1 MPAIRTIVFSLAA
14 IAAFGGSQAAMASMT
29 EGGDGW
35 ETCVKDN
42 KIPPAERIAGCTQVI
57 DAGIWE
63 GENLGLAKA
72 LRGLAKAQNQ
82 DFNGALADLDAAL
95 VLRPTDTEALMTRAS
110 VYGALKRPD
119 DQIGDFDKVLAI
131 RPRAGEALNGRCWT
145 RAELNRELDKALADC
160 NAALKLIPN
169 SPAFLDSRGL
179 VHLRAGRWD
188 DAIADYTSAL
198 EGAPKQPWSL
208 YGRGIAKLRKG
219 DKKGGKADLA
229 AGKAS
234 WDGIEAAFDAYGI
247 KP

>member
-1 MPAIRTIVFSLAA
+1 MSAIRTIVFSLAA
-14 IAAFGGSQAAMASMT
+14 IAAFGWSQAALA

-35 ETCVKDN
+35 ELCVKDG
-42 KIPPAERIAGCTQVI
+42 KIPAADRIAGCTQVI
-57 DAGIWE
+57 DAGVWE
-63 GENLGLAKA
+63 GENLGLARS
-72 LRGLAKAQNQ
+72 LRGLAKAQSQ
-82 DFNGALADLDAAL
+82 DYGGALTDLDAAL
-95 VLRPTDTEALMTRAS
+95 ALRPTDTEALLVRAQ
-110 VYGALKRPD
+110 VYSALKRHE
-119 DQIGDFDKVLAI
+119 DQLGDLDKVLTL
-131 RPRAGEALNGRCWT
+131 RPRSSEALNGRCWT

-160 NAALKLIPN
+160 NAALKIIPN

-188 DAIADYTSAL
+188 DAIADYSGAL

-208 YGRGIAKLRKG
+208 YGRGIAKIRKG
-219 DKKGGKADLA
+219 DRKGGKADIA